1 MIICDVSAN
10 VFLNISRYCTR
21 YIWIRQSDE
30 IAIPLPFTYVLL
42 IQLEARLI
50 AGNHSLAIH
59 DCFLTDYKWKMSRIL
74 IATLFDNVSELI
86 VSNYA
91 AVSLNQV
98 IAGRFSHVGLRG
110 RNILQSVLIDTAVLM
125 LTINLPTKWK

>member
-1 MIICDVSAN
+1 
-10 VFLNISRYCTR
+10 
-21 YIWIRQSDE
+21 
-30 IAIPLPFTYVLL
+30 
-42 IQLEARLI
+42 
-50 AGNHSLAIH
+50 
-59 DCFLTDYKWKMSRIL
+59 MSRIL

-86 VSNYA
+86 VSNYV
-91 AVSLNQV
+91 AVSLKQV